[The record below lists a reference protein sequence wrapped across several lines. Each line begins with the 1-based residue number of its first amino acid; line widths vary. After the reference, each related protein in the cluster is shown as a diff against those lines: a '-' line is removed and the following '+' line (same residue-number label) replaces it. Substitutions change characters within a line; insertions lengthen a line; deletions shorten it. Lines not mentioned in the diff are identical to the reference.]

1 MNKLLQGDE
10 LERRAVE
17 LGIDIQGDAVTQ
29 SSSGRHRRVDDAELQ
44 RRVLEAERSIRE
56 SRLWILALT
65 SAIASIVSAAA
76 ALVAVLK

>member
-29 SSSGRHRRVDDAELQ
+29 SSSGRHRRADDAELQ